1 MNEENKIN
9 DDFEMIDFE
18 EATDDEDI
26 ETLDETDNNSEEI
39 KGTIF
44 DNDSAQNDNK
54 LQNQNTEGTVIDVN
68 RLFDVHEKEEQIAEE
83 EIKKEENKKDNR
95 ILKIQVGLIVAL
107 VLIASLVYFFGYDLL
122 EPFIKID

>member
-1 MNEENKIN
+1 MNEEKKMN

-18 EATDDEDI
+18 EAPDENI

-44 DNDSAQNDNK
+44 DNNSTQNDNK

-107 VLIASLVYFFGYDLL
+107 ILIAFLVYFFGYDLL

>member
-1 MNEENKIN
+1 MNEEMKMN
-9 DDFEMIDFE
+9 DDFEMLDFE
-18 EATDDEDI
+18 KADENI
-26 ETLDETDNNSEEI
+26 ETLDETNNDVIE
-39 KGTIF
+39 TIF
-44 DNDSAQNDNK
+44 DNDSTQSN
-54 LQNQNTEGTVIDVN
+54 NQNNEGTVIDVN
-68 RLFDVHEKEEQIAEE
+68 RLFDVNEKEEQIAEE

>member
-1 MNEENKIN
+1 MNEEKKIN
-9 DDFEMIDFE
+9 DDFEMLDFE
-18 EATDDEDI
+18 EATDDNI
-26 ETLDETDNNSEEI
+26 ETLEETNNNEEMQ
-39 KGTIF
+39 GTIF
-44 DNDSAQNDNK
+44 DNNT
-54 LQNQNTEGTVIDVN
+54 QNQDTEGTVIDVN

-83 EIKKEENKKDNR
+83 EIKKEETKKDNR

>member
-1 MNEENKIN
+1 MNEEKKIN

-18 EATDDEDI
+18 EATDDNI
-26 ETLDETDNNSEEI
+26 ETLDETNNNSEEI

-44 DNDSAQNDNK
+44 DNNST
-54 LQNQNTEGTVIDVN
+54 QNQDTEGTVIDVN
-68 RLFDVHEKEEQIAEE
+68 RLFDVNEKEEQIAEE
-83 EIKKEENKKDNR
+83 EIKKEETKKDNR

>member
-1 MNEENKIN
+1 MNEEKKMN
-9 DDFEMIDFE
+9 DDFEMLDFE

-44 DNDSAQNDNK
+44 DNNST
-54 LQNQNTEGTVIDVN
+54 QNQDTEGTVIDVN
-68 RLFDVHEKEEQIAEE
+68 RLFDVNEKEEQIAEE
-83 EIKKEENKKDNR
+83 EIKKEETKKDNR

-107 VLIASLVYFFGYDLL
+107 VLVASLVYFFGYDLL

>member
-1 MNEENKIN
+1 MNEEKKMN

-18 EATDDEDI
+18 EASDENI
-26 ETLDETDNNSEEI
+26 ETLDENDNNSQ
-39 KGTIF
+39 KMQSTF
-44 DNDSAQNDNK
+44 FNTDNTQ
-54 LQNQNTEGTVIDVN
+54 QTQNTEGTIIDVN

>member
-1 MNEENKIN
+1 MNEEKKIN

-18 EATDDEDI
+18 EATDDNI
-26 ETLDETDNNSEEI
+26 ETLDETSNNSEEI

-44 DNDSAQNDNK
+44 DNDST
-54 LQNQNTEGTVIDVN
+54 QNQDTEGNVIDVN
-68 RLFDVHEKEEQIAEE
+68 RLFDVHEKEET
-83 EIKKEENKKDNR
+83 KKDNR

>member
-1 MNEENKIN
+1 MNEEKKIN

-18 EATDDEDI
+18 EATDDNI
-26 ETLDETDNNSEEI
+26 ETLDETSNNSEEI

-44 DNDSAQNDNK
+44 DNDST
-54 LQNQNTEGTVIDVN
+54 QNQDTEGTVIDVN

-83 EIKKEENKKDNR
+83 ETKKDNR

>member
-1 MNEENKIN
+1 MNEEKKIN

-18 EATDDEDI
+18 EATDDNI
-26 ETLDETDNNSEEI
+26 ETLDETSNNSEEI

-44 DNDSAQNDNK
+44 DNDST
-54 LQNQNTEGTVIDVN
+54 QNQDTEGTVIDVN
-68 RLFDVHEKEEQIAEE
+68 RLFDVHEKEEQIAE
-83 EIKKEENKKDNR
+83 DNR

>member
-1 MNEENKIN
+1 MNEEIKMN
-9 DDFEMIDFE
+9 DDFEMLDFE
-18 EATDDEDI
+18 KADENI
-26 ETLDETDNNSEEI
+26 ETLDETNNDVIE
-39 KGTIF
+39 TIF
-44 DNDSAQNDNK
+44 DNDSTQSN
-54 LQNQNTEGTVIDVN
+54 NQNNEGTVIDVN
-68 RLFDVHEKEEQIAEE
+68 RLFDVNEKEEQIAEE

>member
-1 MNEENKIN
+1 MNEEKKMN
-9 DDFEMIDFE
+9 DDFEMLDFE

-83 EIKKEENKKDNR
+83 EIKKEENKNKELINVLNESIIKSTKEISSHGGCCLR
-95 ILKIQVGLIVAL
+95 IRECPNKF
-107 VLIASLVYFFGYDLL
+107 Y
-122 EPFIKID
+122 

>member
-1 MNEENKIN
+1 MNEEKKIN

-18 EATDDEDI
+18 EATDDNI
-26 ETLDETDNNSEEI
+26 ETLDETSNNSEEI

-44 DNDSAQNDNK
+44 DNGST
-54 LQNQNTEGTVIDVN
+54 QNQDTEGTVIDVN

-83 EIKKEENKKDNR
+83 EIKKEETKKDNR
-95 ILKIQVGLIVAL
+95 ILKIQIGLIVAL

>member
-1 MNEENKIN
+1 MNEENKMN
-9 DDFEMIDFE
+9 DDFEMFDFE
-18 EATDDEDI
+18 EAPDENI
-26 ETLDETDNNSEEI
+26 ETLDETDNNSEEMQ
-39 KGTIF
+39 GTIF
-44 DNDSAQNDNK
+44 DNNSTQNDNE
-54 LQNQNTEGTVIDVN
+54 LQTQNTEGTVIDVN

-122 EPFIKID
+122 EPFIKVD

>member
-1 MNEENKIN
+1 MNEEKKMN
-9 DDFEMIDFE
+9 DDFEMLDFE
-18 EATDDEDI
+18 ESKDENI
-26 ETLDETDNNSEEI
+26 ETLDENDNTIETIFNNNS
-39 KGTIF
+39 T
-44 DNDSAQNDNK
+44 QNN
-54 LQNQNTEGTVIDVN
+54 NQNTEGTVIDIN

-83 EIKKEENKKDNR
+83 EIKKEEKKKDNR

>member
-1 MNEENKIN
+1 MNEEKKIN

-18 EATDDEDI
+18 EATDDNI
-26 ETLDETDNNSEEI
+26 ETLDETSNNSEEI

-44 DNDSAQNDNK
+44 DNNST
-54 LQNQNTEGTVIDVN
+54 QNQDTEGTVIDVN
-68 RLFDVHEKEEQIAEE
+68 RLFDVHEKEET
-83 EIKKEENKKDNR
+83 KKDNR
-95 ILKIQVGLIVAL
+95 ILKIQIGLIVAL

>member
-1 MNEENKIN
+1 MNEEKKMN

-18 EATDDEDI
+18 EASDENI
-26 ETLDETDNNSEEI
+26 ETLDETSNNSEEI
-39 KGTIF
+39 RGTIF
-44 DNDSAQNDNK
+44 DNDSIQNDTK
-54 LQNQNTEGTVIDVN
+54 LQNQDTEGTVIDVN

>member
-1 MNEENKIN
+1 MNEEKKIN

-18 EATDDEDI
+18 EASDENI

-44 DNDSAQNDNK
+44 DNNSTQNDNK

-83 EIKKEENKKDNR
+83 ENKKDNR

-107 VLIASLVYFFGYDLL
+107 ILIASLVYFFGYDLL
-122 EPFIKID
+122 EPFIKVD

>member
-1 MNEENKIN
+1 MN
-9 DDFEMIDFE
+9 DDFEMLDFE
-18 EATDDEDI
+18 EATDENI
-26 ETLDETDNNSEEI
+26 ETLDENDNKNI
-39 KGTIF
+39 NVQGTIF

-68 RLFDVHEKEEQIAEE
+68 RLFDVNEKEEQISEE
-83 EIKKEENKKDNR
+83 EIKKEETKKDNR